1 MELRKFRQNLG
12 LPGSLLASR
21 MSPEIRRNGSSV
33 AVPGRLVAL
42 SRSVQMNFVN

>member
-21 MSPEIRRNGSSV
+21 MSPEIRRNGSSA
-33 AVPGRLVAL
+33 AVPGRLVVF
-42 SRSVQMNFVN
+42 RSSGQIK